1 MIPSHILRIDS
12 AVGGPGNNPRDRHT
26 ASGPRAKHG
35 VETRGSDMA
44 DDLQSR
50 IDAMYSRDRIFAW
63 GFVVALWITVLFVL
77 IAVQTYI
84 TDSEITLVCW
94 IAAAALL
101 LFNTTSI
108 WAMVRHYGHDKGH
121 IYGTDIKHLDAG
133 R

>member
-1 MIPSHILRIDS
+1 
-12 AVGGPGNNPRDRHT
+12 
-26 ASGPRAKHG
+26 
-35 VETRGSDMA
+35 MA

-50 IDAMYSRDRIFAW
+50 IDAMYNRDKYWAI

-84 TDSEITLVCW
+84 SDDSISVACW
-94 IAAAALL
+94 IAAAVLL

-108 WAMVRHYGHDKGH
+108 WAMVRHYGQDRAH
-121 IYGTDIKHLDAG
+121 IYGLDIKHLDAG

>member
-1 MIPSHILRIDS
+1 
-12 AVGGPGNNPRDRHT
+12 
-26 ASGPRAKHG
+26 
-35 VETRGSDMA
+35 MA
-44 DDLQSR
+44 NDLESR

-63 GFVVALWITVLFVL
+63 GFVIVLWATVLFVL
-77 IAVQTYI
+77 LAVQPYI
-84 TDSEITLVCW
+84 ADHSITVACW
-94 IAAAALL
+94 IAAAVLL